1 MPFQMAF
8 ASLFSLVIKLFSIE
22 MQIFKTSEYEFKSI
36 NQIIHLYQSIY
47 PTTIH
52 LSLFKTL
59 NLNYEQNC
67 SRC

>member
-22 MQIFKTSEYEFKSI
+22 IQIFKTSEYEFKSI

-47 PTTIH
+47 PTIH
-52 LSLFKTL
+52 LSL
-59 NLNYEQNC
+59 
-67 SRC
+67 